1 MKIAD
6 LQVDGFGVWK
16 GLTVDDFNDGMTVFY
31 GQNEAGKTTLMQFVR
46 SMLFGFSEFRRDRY
60 VPPVYGGLAGGSM
73 AVSSPLGGF
82 EIQRHVDHNRL
93 SDPTGDL
100 AVTDAADGSVHGR
113 AQLGN
118 ILSDIDESIFNNV
131 FAIGLREIQELG
143 TLNSTAAAEHLYKL
157 TSGLDRVSLVDVMR
171 ELQKRRELVW
181 SRNSDTQSQMTDAL
195 RRRRELL
202 LEIEE
207 LTTRSRRWS
216 KIAMQTSDVGRQ
228 LDEVAERIGQLHNR
242 GRVVELAMQI
252 GDRWQSRKI
261 VDQQLDELGN
271 LPEQRDLDIE
281 RVDAI
286 NSRVDQ
292 FQQKFQNLLSQ
303 RREIKR
309 EALGLPI
316 NRHLW
321 AQTPKIQAL
330 NEHLPWIESLQRQAD
345 RLRSEISGI
354 RKHLGGELDGLG
366 SQLQLQEK
374 DVQDLSNRGLIN
386 LRAAAKRMVD
396 ETEKQAQ
403 LQERVEEAEF
413 ELSQHSDRLQSA
425 QHLADGSDPVSMDD
439 VGKLVN
445 KLRRRV
451 ELETKIDQ
459 LERARRDLE
468 RELDDVVGDQVLP
481 MGKLSIVGMF
491 VIGGVIMLGIG
502 TLATFFNNS
511 PLGPGM
517 QNVGILMI
525 FMSFVCGFLA
535 MALKQHWDRIAR
547 DEFNDYQH
555 QFDLLRQQ
563 TRKAKVERDEIE
575 QQLPRK
581 SGASWENQLRDAES
595 RLTSLED
602 IMPIENRIKAG
613 KRQLDSARHDMERQ
627 MIEVEAAEARWR
639 EALRSMGLP
648 ETLSPSNLGD
658 VTQRTEKISGYQA
671 RLEQHAEELQERD
684 RELAQIN
691 RKIDTV
697 LEEAGLEPREFE
709 SAGQRLQELTS
720 ALAEQ
725 SRLVARR
732 RELASRFRSMR
743 SKLSK
748 LEQEIEKQQGDKQ
761 RILAKVGARDEA
773 DFRQLVSKF
782 EQRQQLIEKR
792 LNLTEQIA
800 AALGTQVTE
809 TDVDSQLESFGRGGL
824 EKQWETIQSDLEEQ
838 RDRQT
843 KLHQQ
848 RGELLQEVKSL
859 GEDDRLDEARLE
871 LAAAEEELKELRENW
886 QVLACT
892 TNILESIRENYE
904 AQRQP
909 ETLREA
915 SSFLKRLTDGHYDR
929 IWTRLVGEELL
940 VDNHEGETLSVEH
953 LSRGTREAVYLA
965 LRLALVGAYAR
976 RGAILPM
983 VLDDVLVNFDSKR
996 ARAAATVLRDF
1007 ANSGYQILMFT
1018 CHDHIRDMFHELSVQ
1033 VRILPHHKDVL
1044 ETNAIPVDFAP
1055 YVGPAHDTGQGPA
1068 PAAPAAPI
1076 IEPAYLGDVT
1086 MVPDVELDIHIDE
1099 HDPELE
1105 FELAQVSLDN
1115 STDSARAGE
1124 FPSERLKRA

>member
-16 GLTVDDFNDGMTVFY
+16 GLTVDDFDDGMTVFY
-31 GQNEAGKTTLMQFVR
+31 GQNEAGKTTLMHFVR

-171 ELQKRRELVW
+171 DLQKRREAIW
-181 SRNSDTQSQMTDAL
+181 SKDSDTQSRMTAAL
-195 RRRRELL
+195 RRRRELS

-216 KIAMQTSDVGRQ
+216 KIAMQTTDVGRQ
-228 LDEVAERIGQLHNR
+228 LDDVAEQIRSRQNR
-242 GRVVELAMQI
+242 GRVIELAMQI
-252 GDRWQSRKI
+252 GDRWQARQ
-261 VDQQLDELGN
+261 VLDRQLEDLGP
-271 LPEQRDLDIE
+271 LPDPRDLEIGRLDDFNEKIE
-281 RVDAI
+281 
-286 NSRVDQ
+286 Q
-292 FQQKFQNLLSQ
+292 YQQKFQNVLTQ

-309 EALGLPI
+309 EALNLPI

-345 RLRSEISGI
+345 RLRGEINGI
-354 RKHLGGELDGLG
+354 QKQLGGELSGLG
-366 SQLQLQEK
+366 SQLKLTEK

-396 ETEKQAQ
+396 ETDKQAQ
-403 LQERVEEAEF
+403 LQEKVEEAEF
-413 ELSQHSDRLQSA
+413 ELSQHTDRLQSA
-425 QHLADGSDPVSMDD
+425 QTAADGTESAPMEDVS
-439 VGKLVN
+439 KLVG

-451 ELETKIDQ
+451 ELENKIDN
-459 LERARRDLE
+459 LDRARRDLE
-468 RELDDVVGDQVLP
+468 RELDDVVGEQVLP
-481 MGKLSIVGMF
+481 VGKLSIVGMF
-491 VIGGVIMLGIG
+491 VIGGVVLLGVG

-535 MALKQHWDRIAR
+535 MALKQHWDRVAR

-563 TRKAKVERDEIE
+563 TRKAKIERDEIDA
-575 QQLPRK
+575 QLPRK
-581 SGASWENQLRDAES
+581 TGSSWESQLRDAEG
-595 RLTSLED
+595 RLASLED
-602 IMPIENRIKAG
+602 IVPIENRIRSG
-613 KRQLDSARHDMERQ
+613 KRQLDAARHDMERQ

-648 ETLSPSNLGD
+648 ETLSPNNLGD
-658 VTQRTEKISGYQA
+658 VTQRTEKIHAYQS
-671 RLEQHAEELQERD
+671 RLEQFATELQERD
-684 RELAQIN
+684 QEMANLN
-691 RKIDTV
+691 RKIDAV
-697 LEEAGLEPREFE
+697 LEETGLETAANA
-709 SAGQRLQELTS
+709 SASQRLQDLTT

-725 SRLVARR
+725 SRLVGRR
-732 RELASRFRSMR
+732 KELATRFRGMR
-743 SKLSK
+743 SKLSR
-748 LEQEIEKQQGDKQ
+748 LEQEIDKLRGEKQ
-761 RILAKVGARDEA
+761 RLLAKVGARDEEEFRELNGKLAQRRKLA
-773 DFRQLVSKF
+773 D
-782 EQRQQLIEKR
+782 KR
-792 LNLTEQIA
+792 LNLSEQIA

-809 TDVDSQLESFGRGGL
+809 EEIDAQLESYGRGGL
-824 EKQWETIQSDLEEQ
+824 EKQWEAVQAELDDLRE
-838 RDRQT
+838 RQT
-843 KLHQQ
+843 RLHQQ
-848 RGELLQEVKSL
+848 RGELLQEVKIL

-871 LAAAEEELKELRENW
+871 LAAVEEELRQLRETW

-915 SSFLKRLTDGHYDR
+915 SNFLSRLTSGHYVR

-940 VDNHEGETLSVEH
+940 VDNSDGETLSVEH

-983 VLDDVLVNFDSKR
+983 VLDDVLVNFDSQR

-1007 ANSGYQILMFT
+1007 ANTGYQILMFT
-1018 CHDHIRDMFHELSVQ
+1018 CHDHIRDMFHDLDVR

-1044 ETNAIPVDFAP
+1044 ETNAIPVDYHP
-1055 YVGPAHDTGQGPA
+1055 LERPASPTVA
-1068 PAAPAAPI
+1068 
-1076 IEPAYLGDVT
+1076 EPVVLESVAVEPEPQYLGDVT
-1086 MVPDVELDIHIDE
+1086 LVPDLDLDIDVDE
-1099 HDPELE
+1099 HDPELDY
-1105 FELAQVSLDN
+1105 ELAQIRNDLGN
-1115 STDSARAGE
+1115 SPPASTEQTHQLRRA
-1124 FPSERLKRA
+1124 